1 MPPGSSKDVTTK
13 LAPFPLALV
22 CSFMIR
28 YFVTHSSDYHEEAAA
43 ILECVRVPN
52 FQTRPHGHGCERVN
66 ERHISDPFSQGPGHI
81 LHDTPNTIPSLQQR
95 ECYYKALYYLRQFYR
110 RNRQLVNSGHNLDG
124 KRTRST
130 QVRNVHPPSFA
141 QQTSQ
146 NHP

>member
-13 LAPFPLALV
+13 LAPSPLALV

-66 ERHISDPFSQGPGHI
+66 ERHISDSAA
-81 LHDTPNTIPSLQQR
+81 TRMSLQSTLLFVPILQTQPS
-95 ECYYKALYYLRQFYR
+95 ARQ
-110 RNRQLVNSGHNLDG
+110 
-124 KRTRST
+124 
-130 QVRNVHPPSFA
+130 
-141 QQTSQ
+141 
-146 NHP
+146 

>member
-1 MPPGSSKDVTTK
+1 MSTK

-52 FQTRPHGHGCERVN
+52 FQTRPHGHGRERVN
-66 ERHISDPFSQGPGHI
+66 EQHISDPFSQGPGHI

-95 ECYYKALYYLRQFYR
+95 ECYYKAL
-110 RNRQLVNSGHNLDG
+110 
-124 KRTRST
+124 
-130 QVRNVHPPSFA
+130 
-141 QQTSQ
+141 
-146 NHP
+146 